1 MPVAIIVGI
10 DGVGKSALI
19 ELIKGH
25 NRNSYVKAHVVV
37 RDPNVAKDSPGSTV
51 LAAAEQIRQWG
62 TFSRDNRLHLYDRFP
77 FPDEYVYGPLFGGSA
92 IREQDLD
99 LWDCIM
105 ESHGVKFVYIRP
117 EGWDP
122 ETSTNLEKYCARM
135 ADDPD
140 PHVNVHNGNVAQKIL
155 ERYENI
161 RERSSVPWL
170 LLNYKWFT
178 SADAQ
183 RVFKWI
189 LQPRHRDVGVLSTK
203 AEATS
208 EC

>member
-1 MPVAIIVGI
+1 VTIAIIVGI

-19 ELIKGH
+19 QILCE
-25 NRNSYVKAHVVV
+25 NNVAVWPHVVV
-37 RDPNVAKDSPGSTV
+37 RDPNVAKDAPGSTV

-62 TFSRDNRLHLYDRFP
+62 TYARENRLHLYDRFP

-92 IREQDLD
+92 IREQDID
-99 LWDCIM
+99 LWDSII
-105 ESHGVKFVYIRP
+105 ESHGVKFVYISP
-117 EGWDP
+117 EGWAPNDVDR
-122 ETSTNLEKYCARM
+122 NLEKYCARM
-135 ADDPD
+135 AGDPD
-140 PHVNVHNGNVAQKIL
+140 PHVRVHRPHVAQGIL
-155 ERYENI
+155 DRYDYI

-178 SADAQ
+178 SSDAQ

-189 LQPRHRDVGVLSTK
+189 HQTRHRDVGVLSTK
-203 AEATS
+203 VEEMS